1 MQHCLLPSGEPCSP
15 ASQLWG
21 TSTVWF
27 GTVPYE
33 PRTECFYSS
42 KGQPCC
48 LDKKRRANWG
58 SAQPQARLV
67 GILPSLGCGGPQRPV
82 WAHLWT
88 RTHICTCGVF
98 LRELLFPGSGWSA
111 GASAGQTNRKRLPS
125 LCLVN
130 PGIPDTLQPG
140 IPARHSH
147 EQAPTTL
154 GATFL
159 QFLPNKNRQESP
171 EGTHRNR
178 GEHHR
183 GPGPLPPAMVHSL
196 PHFLCPPVK
205 GWSWVT
211 SASHGHLAQG
221 KPTFQNQHLYL
232 FQLPAPKQV
241 GLFRKTQRTLGPGF
255 KTLHPV

>member
-1 MQHCLLPSGEPCSP
+1 MSQGQNAFTPARDSLAAWIRNAGLIGEVPRLRPDLWASSLPW
-15 ASQLWG
+15 AVADL
-21 TSTVWF
+21 
-27 GTVPYE
+27 
-33 PRTECFYSS
+33 
-42 KGQPCC
+42 KGQSGPTF
-48 LDKKRRANWG
+48 G
-58 SAQPQARLV
+58 PGHTSAH
-67 GILPSLGCGGPQRPV
+67 V
-82 WAHLWT
+82 W
-88 RTHICTCGVF
+88 VF

-130 PGIPDTLQPG
+130 PGVPDTLQPG
-140 IPARHSH
+140 VPARHSH

-178 GEHHR
+178 GENHR

-211 SASHGHLAQG
+211 SASHSHLAQG
-221 KPTFQNQHLYL
+221 KPTFQDQYLYL
-232 FQLPAPKQV
+232 VQLPAPKQV